1 MRNIIREAE
10 ITLIVRDKSSFLSD
24 IMPTKFKVV
33 KPRQAQQITIQTV
46 ETERGIREK
55 TKKISSPQV
64 NTHSTSA
71 RFQPNLPPII
81 ETPGEDVY
89 ISESVEEQSFDAYE
103 IHRDENGIW
112 LEGIHRQY
120 SRSGKV
126 RSCDF
131 CLFKKLT
138 PFQSQT
144 QYMQEWVHEKRNA
157 FGERILALKAG
168 PCQMRCQHCGF
179 GKAVWRCLD
188 CVSGRTLCVLCCCDL
203 HQYQIFHRV
212 ERWNGRF
219 YQKGALWQVGV
230 KLYVGHR
237 GDPCPS
243 TIADK
248 TKEIHLRKAVDDV
261 LHNIPSNLDLQ
272 PQAILEGLLK
282 AVDSEGS
289 NFSDHEMLNKVAN
302 ALSQTPDSLLMRLR
316 ASLQAAEHYA
326 DEVEAVSCAEAAIA
340 ETEGPTV
347 LGNEST
353 TQDLPLPENP
363 DEEIWEDEAPE
374 GQQKGPLPRI
384 LPRAPTSDTAGNL
397 FLTLVDTSGFHKLLV
412 VWCTCKGQH
421 LDRDLQLLD
430 LRLFP
435 ASFVDIKTVFSFR
448 VLDDY
453 WTNNL
458 ECKASA
464 YQYHQK
470 LKRTTSYAFP
480 SLVPNR
486 YAELR
491 RLSRQWRNLKL
502 RRHFAIRGNEDAK
515 RGSMALFCAACPQ
528 PGVNLPDGWEKEQEK
543 DP

>member
-1 MRNIIREAE
+1 M
-10 ITLIVRDKSSFLSD
+10 
-24 IMPTKFKVV
+24 
-33 KPRQAQQITIQTV
+33 
-46 ETERGIREK
+46 
-55 TKKISSPQV
+55 
-64 NTHSTSA
+64 
-71 RFQPNLPPII
+71 
-81 ETPGEDVY
+81 
-89 ISESVEEQSFDAYE
+89 
-103 IHRDENGIW
+103 
-112 LEGIHRQY
+112 
-120 SRSGKV
+120 
-126 RSCDF
+126 
-131 CLFKKLT
+131 
-138 PFQSQT
+138 
-144 QYMQEWVHEKRNA
+144 
-157 FGERILALKAG
+157 
-168 PCQMRCQHCGF
+168 
-179 GKAVWRCLD
+179 
-188 CVSGRTLCVLCCCDL
+188 
-203 HQYQIFHRV
+203 
-212 ERWNGRF
+212 
-219 YQKGALWQVGV
+219 
-230 KLYVGHR
+230 
-237 GDPCPS
+237 
-243 TIADK
+243 
-248 TKEIHLRKAVDDV
+248 
-261 LHNIPSNLDLQ
+261 
-272 PQAILEGLLK
+272 
-282 AVDSEGS
+282 
-289 NFSDHEMLNKVAN
+289 
-302 ALSQTPDSLLMRLR
+302 
-316 ASLQAAEHYA
+316 
-326 DEVEAVSCAEAAIA
+326 
-340 ETEGPTV
+340 
-347 LGNEST
+347 
-353 TQDLPLPENP
+353 PENP

-435 ASFVDIKTVFSFR
+435 ASSADIKTVFSFR

-453 WTNNL
+453 QTNNL